1 MGNIVIGKH
10 ALESLTTGMYSDPL
24 VVFREYIQN
33 SADAID
39 EALLKGILK
48 NFESRIEVQLSPVEE
63 TVIIRDNGI
72 GISYIDAEKTLISV
86 GNSKKIQGTAR
97 GFRGIGRLA
106 ALSYC
111 GKLIFETSYP
121 GEKRGTRLT
130 IDASI
135 LSNRLAQEENEDVSA
150 EEVLRGVYSIEY
162 YQEQEHSHYL
172 NVIMKEVD
180 ADSELN
186 KYEVVYDYLA
196 QNVPVAYDTD
206 KFVWG
211 KEIKSRLENEG
222 YIIPEYNVYLSY
234 AGETIPIYKA
244 YTDEFF
250 IDKSGNTVDRIKDI
264 QIFNL
269 KNSDGNT
276 SAYGWLAH
284 TDYFGSIYEKS
295 IRGLRI
301 RKGNILI
308 GDGQTLNICFK
319 DARFNGWVIGEIFVN
334 DTRLVPNARRDNF
347 EKNSA
352 YFLFTEQIR
361 NIASSI
367 IKDIRSASVARN
379 AELSKVLEQKQEI
392 ADKVN
397 ETFDYEK
404 IDSKARENLRKRLI
418 RTQDALNQFS
428 SNEEIDLYNKEIAFD
443 EIDMLMGKI
452 QGVTAYKSLNA
463 MQNLSKVEKKTLEQ
477 VFDTIVSVRPEEAE
491 ELINSILKV
500 FAGKSSK

>member
-111 GKLIFETSYP
+111 GKLVFETSYP

-196 QNVPVAYDTD
+196 QNMT
-206 KFVWG
+206 
-211 KEIKSRLENEG
+211 
-222 YIIPEYNVYLSY
+222 
-234 AGETIPIYKA
+234 
-244 YTDEFF
+244 
-250 IDKSGNTVDRIKDI
+250 
-264 QIFNL
+264 
-269 KNSDGNT
+269 
-276 SAYGWLAH
+276 
-284 TDYFGSIYEKS
+284 
-295 IRGLRI
+295 
-301 RKGNILI
+301 
-308 GDGQTLNICFK
+308 QT
-319 DARFNGWVIGEIFVN
+319 
-334 DTRLVPNARRDNF
+334 
-347 EKNSA
+347 
-352 YFLFTEQIR
+352 
-361 NIASSI
+361 
-367 IKDIRSASVARN
+367 
-379 AELSKVLEQKQEI
+379 
-392 ADKVN
+392 
-397 ETFDYEK
+397 
-404 IDSKARENLRKRLI
+404 
-418 RTQDALNQFS
+418 
-428 SNEEIDLYNKEIAFD
+428 
-443 EIDMLMGKI
+443 
-452 QGVTAYKSLNA
+452 
-463 MQNLSKVEKKTLEQ
+463 NLSGEKK
-477 VFDTIVSVRPEEAE
+477 
-491 ELINSILKV
+491 
-500 FAGKSSK
+500 